1 MKRSVVVVL
10 LVCWCG
16 AALADETPSAVGT
29 APPAAVE
36 PRFDVWE
43 FQVEGATLLPRASVE
58 NVVYPFLGSNKSLA
72 DVEAAKRDLEQ
83 AYRDA
88 GYAAVLVNI
97 PEQEAADGVIRLQVV
112 ESKIERFRVTGA
124 RYFSP
129 RDLRDEIPAL
139 QPGAPLHLPTLQAQ
153 LAAASAV
160 APDRTLNPIFRP
172 GIEPG
177 TMEAEL
183 KVEDRAP
190 LHGSLGFND
199 RYTLGSSHLR
209 MEAGLSYANLWQR
222 HHSASLNY
230 QASPQQ
236 WEEVRV
242 WVLGYSIPVE
252 QARWNFSAVHSVSH
266 SAALGTLGVLGNGDI
281 YGVTW
286 QRQLPAA
293 KRVSQGLSLGVQ
305 YKDQR
310 QEVLLPDGNGISTPI
325 SYAVGQA
332 KFNRRQQDG
341 QGSTSYSLGGS
352 FGLRILGNSEEEFRN
367 KRFNAKANFSHLNV
381 DVERLHAGFM
391 KSTWRL
397 HLGAQLSDSPLISNE
412 QFNAGGVDTV
422 RGYPES
428 QAMGDDALLAN
439 LELRSPPLRPAS
451 WSWLNDLQLLLFA
464 DSAWL
469 KRQDPLASEAER
481 QHLASAGVGAR
492 LMAAKNIIVA
502 LDWASPLEDA
512 GSIKRGNTR
521 FHFNTRYEF

>member
-10 LVCWCG
+10 VCWCG
-16 AALADETPSAVGT
+16 AVQANEV
-29 APPAAVE
+29 PPAAAE

-97 PEQEAADGVIRLQVV
+97 PEQEANDGVIRLQVV

-139 QPGAPLHLPTLQAQ
+139 QPGSPLHLPTLQAQ

-160 APDRTLNPIFRP
+160 APDRTLNPVFRP

-183 KVEDRAP
+183 KVEDHSP

-222 HHSASLNY
+222 HHTASLNY

-286 QRQLPAA
+286 QRQLPAV

-352 FGLRILGNSEEEFRN
+352 FGLRIFGNSEEEFRN

-439 LELRSPPLRPAS
+439 LELRSPPLLPAS
-451 WSWLNDLQLLLFA
+451 WPWLNDLQLLLFA

-469 KRQDPLASEAER
+469 KRQDPLPSETAR

-492 LMAAKNIIVA
+492 LVAAKNIIVA

-512 GSIKRGNTR
+512 GSIKRSDAR

>member
-1 MKRSVVVVL
+1 MKRSAVVL
-10 LVCWCG
+10 LVWLCG
-16 AALADETPSAVGT
+16 IAQASEA
-29 APPAAVE
+29 PAAEGE

-43 FQVEGATLLPRASVE
+43 FQVEGATLLPRAAVE

-97 PEQEAADGVIRLQVV
+97 PEQEANAGVIRLQVV
-112 ESKIERFRVTGA
+112 ESRIERFRVTGA

-153 LAAASAV
+153 LAEASAV

-190 LHGSLGFND
+190 LHGTLGFNN
-199 RYTLGSSHLR
+199 RYTLGTSQLR

-242 WVLGYSIPVE
+242 WMLGYSIPVE
-252 QARWNFSAVHSVSH
+252 GARWNLSAVHSVSR

-286 QRQLPAA
+286 QRRLPAS
-293 KRVSQGLSLGVQ
+293 KQVSQGFSLGVQ

-332 KFNRRQQDG
+332 RFNRHQQDG
-341 QGSTSYSLGGS
+341 QGSTSYSVGASL
-352 FGLRILGNSEEEFRN
+352 GLRLLGNSEEEFSN
-367 KRFNAKANFSHLNV
+367 KRFNAKANFTHLNG
-381 DVERLHAGFM
+381 DIERLHQGFM
-391 KSTWRL
+391 KTTWRL
-397 HLGAQLSDSPLISNE
+397 HLGAQLSDSPLISNQ
-412 QFNAGGVDTV
+412 QFNAGGADTV

-439 LELRSPPLRPAS
+439 LELRSPRLVPAS
-451 WSWLNDLQLLLFA
+451 WPWLDDLQLLLFA

-469 KRQDPLASEAER
+469 KRQDPLPSETAR
-481 QHLASAGVGAR
+481 QHLASAGAGAR
-492 LMAAKNIIVA
+492 LVADKSFIVS

-512 GSIKRGNTR
+512 GRIKRGDAR